1 MKSIYIWN
9 KPLDSYFDFSKG
21 IENIFALIIM
31 ISTIA
36 MMTILGFLFL
46 YFTFV
51 AYQYLGVVNH
61 GKDLD

>member
-1 MKSIYIWN
+1 MKSIYIWD
-9 KPLDSYFDFSKG
+9 KPLDSYFSFSKG
-21 IENIFALIIM
+21 IENIIALIIM

-36 MMTILGFLFL
+36 MMISLGFLFL

>member
-9 KPLDSYFDFSKG
+9 NPLDSYFNVSKG
-21 IENIFALIIM
+21 IENIIALIIM
-31 ISTIA
+31 TSTIA
-36 MMTILGFLFL
+36 MMTSLGFLFM